1 MLKVPLRRQFNTED
15 GSTCFSH
22 LWETIILFLG
32 CLPVKATVDNLSKY
46 FSKFGNL
53 LDVKLVLDE
62 KGCPKRFAFVT
73 FSRKEEAEE
82 VLKKRKLYLLEK
94 KLNVGSAVKKEE
106 HNFIPDE
113 PVKIVTLARVNIEK

>member
-1 MLKVPLRRQFNTED
+1 M
-15 GSTCFSH
+15 
-22 LWETIILFLG
+22 
-32 CLPVKATVDNLSKY
+32 DNLSKY

-62 KGCPKRFAFVT
+62 KGCPKRFGFVT

-113 PVKIVTLARVNIEK
+113 PVKTVTLARVNIEK

>member
-1 MLKVPLRRQFNTED
+1 M
-15 GSTCFSH
+15 
-22 LWETIILFLG
+22 
-32 CLPVKATVDNLSKY
+32 
-46 FSKFGNL
+46 
-53 LDVKLVLDE
+53 
-62 KGCPKRFAFVT
+62 T